1 MNKVL
6 IIIPTY
12 NESEN
17 IIKLIHQLTSLSVN
31 GFKIDILIIDDN
43 SVDGTSALVKSL
55 NVENV
60 YVIDREKKLGLGT
73 AYICGF
79 KYAIDKLYDYVF
91 EMDADFSHDPQSIPE
106 FLNKIKDYDLIIGSR
121 YIQGIAVVNW
131 PLSRLIISIGA
142 SIYTRMITFLPVKDV
157 TAGFMCY
164 RVSSLKQIH
173 LDSVRSNGYSFQIEM
188 KFRMWK
194 KKFKILEIPIVF
206 IDRRAGVSKM
216 SKKIVY
222 EAAFMVWKLIFMSL
236 FKKL

>member
-1 MNKVL
+1 MKKVL

-17 IIKLIHQLTSLSVN
+17 IVKLIRKINSLPVI

-43 SVDGTSALVKSL
+43 SVDGTSKMVKDL
-55 NVENV
+55 NMENV
-60 YVIDREKKLGLGT
+60 NVIDREKKMGLGT
-73 AYICGF
+73 AYIRGF
-79 KYAIDKLYDYVF
+79 KYAIENNYDHVF
-91 EMDADFSHDPQSIPE
+91 EMDADFSHDPESIAD
-106 FLNKIKDYDLIIGSR
+106 FLNYTNDYDLIIGSR

-131 PLSRLIISIGA
+131 PLSRLIISLGA
-142 SIYTRMITFLPVKDV
+142 SYYTRIITFLPVKDV

-164 RVSSLKQIH
+164 KVSSLKQIH

-188 KFRMWK
+188 KYRMWK

-222 EAAFMVWKLIFMSL
+222 EASFMVWKLKFMSL
-236 FKKL
+236 FNKL

>member
-1 MNKVL
+1 MNRVL

-17 IIKLIHQLTSLSVN
+17 IVNLIRRINSLAVD
-31 GFKIDILIIDDN
+31 GFKIDMLIVDDN
-43 SVDGTSALVKSL
+43 SIDGTSKLVKEL
-55 NVENV
+55 KLENV
-60 YVIDREKKLGLGT
+60 KVIDREKKMGLGT

-79 KYAIDKLYDYVF
+79 KYAIENNFDHVF
-91 EMDADFSHDPQSIPE
+91 EMDADFSHDPDSISD
-106 FLNKIKDYDLIIGSR
+106 FLKHAKDYDLIIGSR

-131 PLSRLIISIGA
+131 PLSRLMISLGA
-142 SIYTRMITFLPVKDV
+142 SIYTRIITFLPVKDV

-164 RVSSLKQIH
+164 KVSSLKQIH

-222 EAAFMVWKLIFMSL
+222 EASFMVWKLKFMSL
-236 FKKL
+236 FNKL

>member
-1 MNKVL
+1 MNNVL

-17 IIKLIHQLTSLSVN
+17 IVKLIRKINSLPVI
-31 GFKIDILIIDDN
+31 GFKIDLLIIDDN
-43 SVDGTSALVKSL
+43 SGDGTSGMVKQL
-55 NVENV
+55 KLENV
-60 YVIDREKKLGLGT
+60 KVIDREKKMGLGT
-73 AYICGF
+73 AYIRGF
-79 KYAIDKLYDYVF
+79 KYAIENNYDYVF
-91 EMDADFSHDPQSIPE
+91 EMDADFSHDPESIAD
-106 FLNKIKDYDLIIGSR
+106 FLNHAKEYDLIIGSR

-131 PLSRLIISIGA
+131 PLSRLIISMGA

-164 RVSSLKQIH
+164 KVSALKQIH

-188 KFRMWK
+188 KYRMWK
-194 KKFKILEIPIVF
+194 KKFRIIEIPIVF

-222 EAAFMVWKLIFMSL
+222 EASFMVWKLKFMSL
-236 FKKL
+236 FNKL